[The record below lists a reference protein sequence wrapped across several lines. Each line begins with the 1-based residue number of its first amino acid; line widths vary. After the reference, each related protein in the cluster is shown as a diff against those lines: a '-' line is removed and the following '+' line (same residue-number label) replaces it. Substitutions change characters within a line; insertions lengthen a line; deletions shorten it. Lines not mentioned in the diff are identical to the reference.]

1 MPRPSRP
8 STVVAALALAGLTAC
23 STPGQ
28 LTVSYRQVPK
38 SEARIVVLPVG
49 VPAGNKELA
58 QAGPTLAQ
66 LYATELL
73 RSYSVLDWERF
84 ERTLQERSLDVDALL
99 EGNGGELAKELGV
112 DALLVSEV
120 YEWKPGKPGLLFL
133 AKKGRVGF
141 QARLVDAATGS
152 VLWSINRV
160 QQTEPTDTLPVGLAR
175 VFRDISGELPHELTP
190 Y

>member
-1 MPRPSRP
+1 MRRLAFTLLVPLLG
-8 STVVAALALAGLTAC
+8 AALAAC
-23 STPGQ
+23 SSSGQ

-38 SEARIVVLPVG
+38 AEARIVVLPVG
-49 VPAGNKELA
+49 VPATAKDAAG
-58 QAGPTLAQ
+58 AGPTLAA

-84 ERTLQERSLDVDALL
+84 ERQLTERKLEVDALL
-99 EGNGGELAKELGV
+99 KGTGGDLAKDLGV

-120 YEWKPGKPGLLFL
+120 YEWRPGKPGILFL
-133 AKKGRVGF
+133 AKKGHVGF
-141 QARLVDAATGS
+141 QARLVDVTSGS

-160 QQTEPTDTLPVGLAR
+160 QETEPGDTLPVGLAR
-175 VFRDISGELPHELTP
+175 VFRELSGELPHELTP